1 MGVSVVAKYTMKVY
15 FYIRVSVSF
24 PLRLKLDSI
33 ALEQLDTCTR
43 GLGLYITI
51 INIIYWHEWT
61 QDDFYARRNI
71 FSSMRIMGG
80 RSLAVDSGLC
90 ALRDREIHGFLP
102 RELSVGMAA
111 STKLIIQLFIRFL
124 LAFGRLFTSNLGR
137 ATQEN
142 AKPKPIEIE

>member
-43 GLGLYITI
+43 GLGLYLTI

-71 FSSMRIMGG
+71 FSSMRIMGN
-80 RSLAVDSGLC
+80 RSLAVDSRLRAPRSRDTWISAKRIISGYGGLYQ
-90 ALRDREIHGFLP
+90 INYTVVYSISIGFGLAISCVARP
-102 RELSVGMAA
+102 RLDVKRRP
-111 STKLIIQLFIRFL
+111 KLYK
-124 LAFGRLFTSNLGR
+124 SH
-137 ATQEN
+137 
-142 AKPKPIEIE
+142 